1 MCAAYGYTP
10 AQVASLTPV
19 QYRYLLE
26 NLPEVNLR
34 SAYPLAALE
43 ATLLNIMGG
52 KPEDDAPARDPSR
65 LYTPFDRLPWFA
77 RPEWTGELQGN
88 VSQEAALD
96 FMRNRKR
103 LPAWAVT
110 VAPIEAIKSAIQ

>member
-1 MCAAYGYTP
+1 LE
-10 AQVASLTPV
+10 SLPD
-19 QYRYLLE
+19 
-26 NLPEVNLR
+26 VNLR
-34 SAYPLAALE
+34 HAYPLAALE

-52 KPEDDAPARDPSR
+52 KPDEDAKPKDPGR

-88 VSQEAALD
+88 ITEVAALD

-103 LPAWAVT
+103 LPAWAIT
-110 VAPIEAIKSAIQ
+110 VAPIEAIKRAIA

>member
-1 MCAAYGYTP
+1 LCASYGYTP
-10 AQVASLTPV
+10 AQVASLTPH

-26 NLPEVNLR
+26 SLPEVNLR

-52 KPEDDAPARDPSR
+52 KPDDDAKAQDPSR
-65 LYTPFDRLPWFA
+65 LYSPFDRLPWYA
-77 RPEWTGELQGN
+77 RPDWTSTLRGN

-103 LPAWAVT
+103 LPAWAIT
-110 VAPIEAIKSAIQ
+110 VAPIEAIKSAIK